1 MKAIFIPFIIVSLI
15 ALAGCKNN
23 QSSADPA
30 PVSPPELIAF
40 DPDGKL
46 DATIR
51 WTTYGVPHIKADN
64 LQSLGFGS
72 GYAYATQNICI
83 LADQM
88 VKVRSERAKYFG
100 PNSSANSQDSKN
112 LISDLG
118 FKALH
123 FMPAAERLYPS
134 LSEQSRALIEGYVA
148 GYNQYLQEKGMANL
162 PPRCADQPW
171 VKPIKPQELLAYAF
185 SVSQGASGIRFIDAA
200 FFANPGEG
208 REFQPYSSTDAKA
221 AVLNF
226 APQQLADATIPKV
239 EDHRLGSNAWGIGGD
254 WSENGKGILLANP
267 HFPFSGSSKFWQWHL
282 TIPGVMNVTGASLHG
297 LPGIVNIG
305 FNDDVAWTHTVS
317 KSRRFVVYRLK
328 LAENDREHYVLDG
341 AKKPIRK
348 ETHSVEV
355 AVSPGKTVNMSKD
368 FYYSHHGLMV
378 ETPPSKPL
386 MPWSNEVAHTLRVA
400 KDFNVDMIDH
410 WLSLN
415 MAKNLEEFQA
425 AFKKYDGIPWVNTMY
440 ADKAGNAFYI
450 DNSHVLEF
458 DDQALAVLRSD
469 PQFIKTRQIARF
481 DILPGDNS
489 LFEPK
494 GLNPYT
500 KSPKL
505 LRKDFIQ
512 NSNDSYWATNPA
524 EPLSGYSV
532 LYGDDFSKLSFR
544 TRMSLK
550 LLDDS
555 RGADNKF
562 SPQEVEAAWA
572 SNRAY
577 LAELVLDELI
587 VQCQAQGS
595 TPVVIN
601 DDHQVD
607 ISHGC
612 KALRHWDRRFNL
624 DSKGG
629 LLFREFANGFVA
641 KKHFANGFDS
651 KQPATTP
658 NTLNDDNSALVVLAK
673 AILNVQQ
680 TQFALD
686 APQSEWQ
693 FFEKTNA
700 DGSPSGKRYPW
711 SGPTHRSGG
720 FNIFGSADSDTTLY
734 KLHTYPAVKDV
745 ISGKP
750 LRSDLT
756 EQGHQVNYGTSW
768 VFVVNFT
775 NDGPQ
780 ARGLVTYSQS
790 SDQNSPHRDDQ
801 SQYYS
806 QNTALRPVLF
816 KEKDIQDNVIS
827 EIAVSSK

>member
-1 MKAIFIPFIIVSLI
+1 MKAIIATFVILS
-15 ALAGCKNN
+15 ALAGCKHN
-23 QSSADPA
+23 QADSDPA
-30 PVSPPELIAF
+30 PISPAKLVAF

-46 DATIR
+46 DANIR
-51 WTTYGVPHIKADN
+51 WTTYGVPHIQADN

-88 VKVRSERAKYFG
+88 VKVRSERARYFG
-100 PNSSANSQDSKN
+100 ASIDPDKKDNKH

-118 FKALH
+118 YKALH
-123 FMPAAERLYPS
+123 FMRAAGELYPS
-134 LSEQSRALIEGYVA
+134 LSEQSRALVEGYVA
-148 GYNQYLQEKGMANL
+148 GYNQYLQEKGVANL
-162 PPRCADQPW
+162 PPRCANQPW
-171 VKPIKPQELLAYAF
+171 VTPIKPQELLAYAF
-185 SVSQGASGIRFIDAA
+185 SVSQAASGIRFIDAA

-208 REFQPYSSTDAKA
+208 KEFQPYSSANVKA
-221 AVLNF
+221 AVLEF
-226 APQQLADATIPKV
+226 APQRLADATLPKV

-282 TIPGVMNVTGASLHG
+282 TIPGAMNVTGASLHG

-305 FNDDVAWTHTVS
+305 FNDNVAWTHTVS

-328 LAENDREHYVLDG
+328 LADNDREHYVLDG
-341 AKKPIRK
+341 EKKPIRK

-355 AVSPGKTVNMSKD
+355 AVAPGKTVSMSKD

-378 ETPPSKPL
+378 ETPPNKPL
-386 MPWSNEVAHTLRVA
+386 MPWNDKVAHTLRVA
-400 KDFNVDMIDH
+400 KDFNLDMLDH
-410 WLSLN
+410 WLALN
-415 MAKNLEEFQA
+415 LAKNLEEFQA
-425 AFKKYDGIPWVNTMY
+425 AFKNYDGIPWVNTMY

-450 DNSHVLEF
+450 DNSHVLEL
-458 DDQALAVLRSD
+458 DDKALAIMRSE
-469 PQFIKTRQIARF
+469 PQFIKTRQVARF

-494 GLNPYT
+494 GLNPYA

-505 LRKDFIQ
+505 IRKDFVQ

-524 EPLSGYSV
+524 EPLTGYSI
-532 LYGDDFSKLSFR
+532 LYGSDWSLLSFR
-544 TRMSLK
+544 TRMSLQ
-550 LLDDS
+550 LLADS
-555 RGADNKF
+555 KGQDNKF

-587 VQCQAQGS
+587 AQCQKQGS
-595 TPVVIN
+595 TPVSI
-601 DDHQVD
+601 DDKHKVD
-607 ISHGC
+607 ISQGC
-612 KALRHWDRRFNL
+612 KVLQNWDRRYNL

-629 LLFREFANGFVA
+629 LLFREFAS
-641 KKHFANGFDS
+641 GFDGR
-651 KQPATTP
+651 KHLAVGFQATQPAITP
-658 NTLNDDNSALVVLAK
+658 NTLKDDGSALLVLAK
-673 AILNVQQ
+673 AILNLQS
-680 TQFALD
+680 TEFALD
-686 APQSEWQ
+686 APQAEWQ

-700 DGSPSGKRYPW
+700 DGNPSGKRYPW

-720 FNIFGSADSDTTLY
+720 FNIFGSANSDTTLY
-734 KLHTYPAVKDV
+734 KLHSYPPVKDA

-750 LRSDLT
+750 LRSGLT

-775 NDGPQ
+775 EDGPQ
-780 ARGLVTYSQS
+780 AKGLVTYSQS
-790 SDQNSPHRDDQ
+790 SDQHSPHRDDQ

-806 QNTALRPVLF
+806 ENTSLRPILF
-816 KEKDIQDNVIS
+816 TEQDIKDNVIS
-827 EIAVSSK
+827 EVTVSSK